1 MEKTFDVIGVEDLI
15 MDFALQ
21 IARIPKTDGMAL
33 IEDSCWAGGGNA
45 SSAIVALARL
55 GARCAMVGTTGNDAY
70 GAFCRADMEK
80 NGVDVSHVKQVEG
93 ETTLCVCLAERE
105 TQGRSFLGRAGV
117 AGEMT
122 AEDVD
127 EQLIANARV
136 VHLSCS
142 RCTGQ
147 EAAVKFAKKHGVE
160 VSLDAALLTPA
171 TKELAD
177 QSDIL
182 IMSEQF
188 YEGLFGNDE
197 SYQENCRKLVGQGT
211 KIAVVTLGKKG
222 LCRGGR
228 DKDISHGGFLGGIP
242 HRGYNRSGGCL
253 SRRLPVCI
261 SVPLPERTVEL
272 RCGGLR
278 PFCQRGILH
287 QLHDTGGQAG
297 HSESFH
303 GGYFPERGRHP
314 GRGYS
319 PAEGDVQKR
328 GFSVIQPRGEGA

>member
-182 IMSEQF
+182 S
-188 YEGLFGNDE
+188 
-197 SYQENCRKLVGQGT
+197 CRNSSM
-211 KIAVVTLGKKG
+211 
-222 LCRGGR
+222 R
-228 DKDISHGGFLGGIP
+228 GFLATMRIIRRIAENWWG
-242 HRGYNRSGGCL
+242 RERRSLSSLLEKRAVPGRTGQRHFAWRL
-253 SRRLPVCI
+253 SRR
-261 SVPLPERTVEL
+261 
-272 RCGGLR
+272 
-278 PFCQRGILH
+278 
-287 QLHDTGGQAG
+287 DTPSWIQ
-297 HSESFH
+297 
-303 GGYFPERGRHP
+303 PERGMSITAASCMHICTATGENRGITMWRTAPVLPARYLTSTARHWGA
-314 GRGYS
+314 GRAFRIFPWWILS
-319 PAEGDVQKR
+319 
-328 GFSVIQPRGEGA
+328 

>member
-147 EAAVKFAKKHGVE
+147 EAAVFLTRTVQALGWEPETVR
-160 VSLDAALLTPA
+160 SSDLPAALARGAWDQEAL
-171 TKELAD
+171 ELAWGW
-177 QSDIL
+177 
-182 IMSEQF
+182 
-188 YEGLFGNDE
+188 GL
-197 SYQENCRKLVGQGT
+197 
-211 KIAVVTLGKKG
+211 
-222 LCRGGR
+222 
-228 DKDISHGGFLGGIP
+228 
-242 HRGYNRSGGCL
+242 
-253 SRRLPVCI
+253 
-261 SVPLPERTVEL
+261 LPEDAGV
-272 RCGGLR
+272 
-278 PFCQRGILH
+278 GITRA
-287 QLHDTGGQAG
+287 QGEAM
-297 HSESFH
+297 
-303 GGYFPERGRHP
+303 
-314 GRGYS
+314 
-319 PAEGDVQKR
+319 AEALTALAD
-328 GFSVIQPRGEGA
+328 

>member
-222 LCRGGR
+222 CAGADGTKTFRMEAFSEGYPIVDTTGAG
-228 DKDISHGGFLGGIP
+228 DVYHGGFLYAYLYRYRREPWNYDVEDCARFASAVSYINCTTLGG
-242 HRGYNRSGGCL
+242 
-253 SRRLPVCI
+253 RRAFRI
-261 SVPLPERTVEL
+261 
-272 RCGGLR
+272 
-278 PFCQRGILH
+278 
-287 QLHDTGGQAG
+287 
-297 HSESFH
+297 FH

>member
-160 VSLDAALLTPA
+160 VSL
-171 TKELAD
+171 
-177 QSDIL
+177 
-182 IMSEQF
+182 
-188 YEGLFGNDE
+188 
-197 SYQENCRKLVGQGT
+197 
-211 KIAVVTLGKKG
+211 
-222 LCRGGR
+222 
-228 DKDISHGGFLGGIP
+228 GFLATMRIIRRIAENWWG
-242 HRGYNRSGGCL
+242 RERRSLSSLWEKRAVPGRTGQRHFAWRL
-253 SRRLPVCI
+253 SRR
-261 SVPLPERTVEL
+261 
-272 RCGGLR
+272 
-278 PFCQRGILH
+278 
-287 QLHDTGGQAG
+287 DTPSWIQ
-297 HSESFH
+297 
-303 GGYFPERGRHP
+303 PERGMSITAASCMHICTATGENRGITMWRTAPVLPARYPTSTARHWGA
-314 GRGYS
+314 GRAFRIFPWWILS
-319 PAEGDVQKR
+319 
-328 GFSVIQPRGEGA
+328 

>member
-33 IEDSCWAGGGNA
+33 IEDRCWAGGGNA

-197 SYQENCRKLVGQGT
+197 NYQENCRKLVGQGT

-222 LCRGGR
+222 CAGADGTKTFRMEAFSEGYPIVDTTGAG
-228 DKDISHGGFLGGIP
+228 DVYHGGFLYAYLYRYRREPWNYDVEDCARFASAVSYINCTTLGGRPGIP
-242 HRGYNRSGGCL
+242 NL
-253 SRRLPVCI
+253 SMV
-261 SVPLPERTVEL
+261 
-272 RCGGLR
+272 
-278 PFCQRGILH
+278 
-287 QLHDTGGQAG
+287 DTFLKEGVI
-297 HSESFH
+297 
-303 GGYFPERGRHP
+303 P
-314 GRGYS
+314 
-319 PAEGDVQKR
+319 EGD
-328 GFSVIQPRGEGA
+328 IPRRKAMYRNGVFQ